1 MSRRK
6 RDGVNLTIC
15 LPVEVKLWVEQQAL
29 VNFNSMN
36 AEIVRTIRSRMQSEQ
51 QPEALG

>member
-6 RDGVNLTIC
+6 RDGVNLTVC

-36 AEIVRTIRSRMQSEQ
+36 AEIVRSLRARMETEQ
-51 QPEALG
+51 EKVVG